1 MAVINDLPMVDGE
14 QKDIEYTWAEEAPGN
29 GYTLTSQEKKGTL
42 TTITNSLPPETTGL
56 SVQKIWEDDGNA
68 HQTRPNE
75 IKVQLYADGKA
86 CGEAVVLNAANSW
99 KAEWTG
105 LDKFVNDLTN
115 IPNDPKVRSN
125 IGKALSHALQEST
138 DWAFEHESDP
148 NTGEHWKAWSARY
161 EKRVRKL
168 AAAKANKHKK
178 SKKQRDITP
187 AEAAV
192 HSML

>member
-1 MAVINDLPMVDGE
+1 MPDNSIH
-14 QKDIEYTWAEEAPGN
+14 IEIDSSE
-29 GYTLTSQEKKGTL
+29 
-42 TTITNSLPPETTGL
+42 
-56 SVQKIWEDDGNA
+56 
-68 HQTRPNE
+68 
-75 IKVQLYADGKA
+75 
-86 CGEAVVLNAANSW
+86 
-99 KAEWTG
+99 

-138 DWAFEHESDP
+138 DWAFEHESNP

-187 AEAAV
+187 AEVAV
-192 HSML
+192 HSMLQLHGMEGGGLRSTIQQTSGDGEATISAGVGSNLRYARIHQLGGLTGRGHKAKIPARPYLGLTKEERMYALEDIADILINAIRKNAGKK